1 MAIVKNGKGFRASAW
16 NPATGKKIYS
26 KTVTKRSEAKKLEI
40 QLMKRIERGLQTAT
54 KLNMQGAYD
63 LWLETV
69 RKSVAERTLMAY
81 RYNWEHYCEPLAH
94 EIVERIVP
102 ADILRW
108 RISMESKYAAETVNK
123 CLSLVN
129 MVLRFCRDVLRI
141 IEVSPSEYIPRC
153 KVKPVVHPTW
163 DQSQIRDFLEFCQG
177 SHYYAPLLLAC
188 STGMRPGEICGLLQ
202 SDLKENNSIVLHR
215 GMNNHGHVTEMKTER
230 SHRTIQ
236 LMPQVAAAIRAY
248 ISDKRKVGCMR
259 PEMFI
264 TTNLE
269 PLRPD
274 VLSNQFRAILGR
286 FNASHAVQLPYIR
299 LYDIRHSFATNN
311 LMNGAKSKL
320 VSEVMGNS
328 VNTMEHHYAH
338 LRETMHETLLQD
350 YGKQIIQDLVL
361 NRGAKRKKRA
371 Q

>member
-40 QLMKRIERGLQTAT
+40 QLMKRVERGLQTAT
-54 KLNMQGAYD
+54 KLSMQAAYD

-69 RKSVAERTLMAY
+69 RKNVAERTLSAY

-94 EIVERIVP
+94 EIVERIAP
-102 ADILRW
+102 ADIMRW
-108 RISMESKYAAETVNK
+108 RIAMESKYAAETVNK

-163 DQSQIRDFLEFCQG
+163 DQTQIRMFLEYCQD

-188 STGMRPGEICGLLQ
+188 STGMRPGEICGLLTA
-202 SDLKENNSIVLHR
+202 DLKENNSIVLHR

-230 SHRTIQ
+230 SHRTIM
-236 LMPQVAAAIRAY
+236 LMPQVVAVLKKY
-248 ISDKRKVGCMR
+248 IADKRKVGCMR
-259 PEMFI
+259 PEMFV
-264 TTNLE
+264 TTALE

-286 FNASHAVQLPYIR
+286 FNAFHSVQLPVIR
-299 LYDIRHSFATNN
+299 LYDIRHSFATNC
-311 LMNGAKSKL
+311 LMDGFKSKL

-350 YGKQIIQDLVL
+350 YGSKII
-361 NRGAKRKKRA
+361 
-371 Q
+371 

>member
-26 KTVTKRSEAKKLEI
+26 KTVTKRSEAKRLEI
-40 QLMKRIERGLQTAT
+40 QLMKRVERGLQNAT
-54 KLNMQGAYD
+54 KLTMQAAYD

-69 RKSVAERTLMAY
+69 RKNVAERTLSAY
-81 RYNWEHYCEPLAH
+81 RYNWEHYCGTLAH
-94 EIVERIVP
+94 EVVERIVP
-102 ADILRW
+102 ADIMRW
-108 RISMESKYAAETVNK
+108 RIAMESKYAAETVNK

-129 MVLRFCRDVLRI
+129 MVFRFCRDVLRI

-163 DQSQIRDFLEFCQG
+163 DASQIRAFLECAQDTI
-177 SHYYAPLLLAC
+177 YYAPLLVIC
-188 STGMRPGEICGLLQ
+188 STGMRPGEVCGLLE
-202 SDLKENNSIVLHR
+202 SDLKENGSLVLHR
-215 GMNNHGHVTEMKTER
+215 GLNNYGHETEMKTER
-230 SHRTIQ
+230 SHRTIYLTPPVVSQ
-236 LMPQVAAAIRAY
+236 IKAY
-248 ISDKRKVGCMR
+248 IRDKHKAGCMR
-259 PEMFI
+259 PEMFVGA
-264 TTNLE
+264 NLL

-274 VLSNQFRAILGR
+274 VLSSQFRAILGR
-286 FNASHAVQLPYIR
+286 FNASHALQLPYIR

-338 LRETMHETLLQD
+338 LREAMHESLLLD
-350 YGKQIIQDLVL
+350 YGKQII
-361 NRGAKRKKRA
+361 
-371 Q
+371 

>member
-1 MAIVKNGKGFRASAW
+1 MSIVKNGNGFRASVW

-40 QLMKRIERGLQTAT
+40 QLMKRIERGLQNAT
-54 KLNMQGAYD
+54 KLTMQAAYD

-69 RKSVAERTLMAY
+69 RKNVAERTIDAY
-81 RYNWEHYCEPLAH
+81 RYNWEHYCGTLAPMT
-94 EIVERIVP
+94 VERIVP
-102 ADILRW
+102 ADVMRW
-108 RISMESKYAAETVNK
+108 RIAMEAKYAPETVNK

-163 DQSQIRDFLEFCQG
+163 DQSQIRAFLEYCQD
-177 SHYYAPLLLAC
+177 SPYYAPLLLAC
-188 STGMRPGEICGLLQ
+188 STGMRPGEVCGLLQ
-202 SDLKENNSIVLHR
+202 SDLKENGSLVLHR
-215 GMNNHGHVTEMKTER
+215 GMNTHGNVTEMKTER

-236 LMPQVAAAIRAY
+236 LSAQITAILRQY
-248 ISDKRKVGCMR
+248 ITDKRRVGCMR
-259 PEMFI
+259 PEMFV
-264 TTNLE
+264 TSDLT

-274 VLSNQFRAILGR
+274 VLSGHFRAILGR
-286 FNASHAVQLPYIR
+286 FNASHSVQLPVIR

-338 LRETMHETLLQD
+338 LRETMHESLLLD
-350 YGKQIIQDLVL
+350 YGKQII
-361 NRGAKRKKRA
+361 
-371 Q
+371 